1 MSSPTDILKKLRSRS
16 TEDQLDA
23 IRHVVRQ
30 HENSTHVVAELVKM
44 LQDTGLT
51 PRIRRHVAHAL
62 GKVVY
67 DRDTISQIRSLL
79 NTPDCGLLAFRFL
92 ASHSLLTEEE
102 IVEGLQKD
110 STRRCTL
117 RYLQRPSYIGSA
129 EFAIPTLERLI
140 LNANNPDRRLV
151 ATYSKVVNRDGSVF
165 PVLKHFF
172 SVGNSWVVVRASE
185 LLIDITHS
193 EFYEWNYES
202 NDEFRQGLKAMSDDL
217 ALALQRFPQ
226 NSTLVTAC
234 TECLCRISPSYP
246 TAKEHIARKTA
257 RDMASDGPSAV
268 VPIAIILSGVMAIV
282 FSAVVFS
289 DIDRA
294 GRVPI
299 VKLAAEFCAVGGV
312 LLLVIGGRGLFM
324 LLRRRK

>member
-1 MSSPTDILKKLRSRS
+1 MSLQTEILTKLRSRS

-23 IRHVVRQ
+23 IRQVVRQ
-30 HENSTHVVAELVKM
+30 HENSSNVVAELVKM

-51 PRIRRHVAHAL
+51 ARIRRHTAHAL

-67 DRDTISQIRSLL
+67 DRETISQLRSLL
-79 NTPDCGLLAFRFL
+79 NTPDSGLLAFRFL

-110 STRRCTL
+110 STCRCTL
-117 RYLQRPSYIGSA
+117 RYLQRSSYIGGA
-129 EFAIPTLERLI
+129 DFAIPILERLI

-165 PVLKHFF
+165 PVLKHLF
-172 SVGNSWVVVRASE
+172 SAGNSWVVVRACE

-193 EFYEWNYES
+193 EFCEWNYES

-226 NSTLVTAC
+226 NSKLVTAC
-234 TECLCRISPSYP
+234 SECLCRISPSHP
-246 TAKEHIARKTA
+246 TAKEHIARETA
-257 RDMASDGPSAV
+257 RDVLPDIFWGAIWFPSLATIIELNLWLCGDCIGLDQSFRHPFV
-268 VPIAIILSGVMAIV
+268 RIAIPTICLAFGASYLFPAI
-282 FSAVVFS
+282 
-289 DIDRA
+289 R
-294 GRVPI
+294 
-299 VKLAAEFCAVGGV
+299 KLIAIWRF
-312 LLLVIGGRGLFM
+312 
-324 LLRRRK
+324 K